1 MILLQIIYSAVVDI
15 KCICYYMD
23 ISAIECLLKAVFFS
37 MLGTHN
43 MRWLLYIV
51 RDTDHIDCKFVKIC
65 TRFFFCIKISLSP
78 FFCVIPVYR

>member
-37 MLGTHN
+37 MLGNHN

-65 TRFFFCIKISLSP
+65 TRFFLYQNITISI
-78 FFCVIPVYR
+78 FCVIPVYR